1 MDRPKIQKKSVAV
14 EVRNNFMGV
23 VINTTAYHLGR
34 YSLRLLLLHEELH
47 GTTVSFRLRKF
58 CIIWAV
64 IVAQLAEWSLLI
76 SDICCSFPVSG
87 IFSCNCIE
95 ETKIKGNDARNVSFL
110 HFDGIFKVDNI
121 SKYCVNQTK
130 R

>member
-1 MDRPKIQKKSVAV
+1 MDRPKIQKKSVAI

-64 IVAQLAEWSLLI
+64 LWLSWQSGQISAVRFQQAAFFLATVL
-76 SDICCSFPVSG
+76 
-87 IFSCNCIE
+87 
-95 ETKIKGNDARNVSFL
+95 
-110 HFDGIFKVDNI
+110 
-121 SKYCVNQTK
+121 K
-130 R
+130 RRK